1 MAHAPDVGELFH
13 KRCGSLPVWVMF
25 CMLCA
30 HVDQG
35 QLQFLLFSSSKRR
48 CNLVFNQCFTVHVSA
63 LKILYNETL

>member
-1 MAHAPDVGELFH
+1 MAQAPAVGELSL
-13 KRCGSLPVWVMF
+13 KSCGSLPVWVIF

-35 QLQFLLFSSSKRR
+35 QLQFLLFFSSKRR
-48 CNLVFNQCFTVHVSA
+48 YNLVFNQCFTVHVSA

>member
-1 MAHAPDVGELFH
+1 M
-13 KRCGSLPVWVMF
+13 WVIF

-35 QLQFLLFSSSKRR
+35 QLQFLLFFSSKRR
-48 CNLVFNQCFTVHVSA
+48 YNLVFNQCFTVHVSA